1 MIQNRLFES
10 VLNTRVDNSL
20 DLRVLIFSNP
30 LVVDKIGKSFLYW
43 KDSGFIFTKNLIS
56 ELPSNYRFYWV
67 IPHTIDNRAWFME
80 ANENVELIYYPYS
93 TSIHQNRYEFYGNIL
108 KEAFP
113 YTKDIDVIINNQPEV
128 SESLRVWAQ
137 NQRRDNPFIL
147 SFYHWIDCEE
157 SRQFA
162 QQLGGYYLRQYEGA
176 LASHKI
182 YFHQEYAYE
191 LFRRQFRIDF
201 GCDIRDFNYGYFHP
215 EPTLFGKEPFELPDK
230 KIILFNHRL
239 NRTTNWKS
247 VIESIE
253 RLEREDFVLWL
264 TDDSQMQYKDYLNKP
279 YIINKSVASE
289 NYGYLIENSHFG
301 ICNHSGY
308 STWNMALL
316 DAYANGCFMTVP
328 DEPSYRYMF
337 GENFKYYQ
345 DTKSDITNLLNS
357 LLDKQKNELDNIRKE
372 TIESSPCFKK
382 NRGIKEDIESAI
394 STASKPA
401 KYEDVTNLIDISDG
415 IAKRD
420 IINNL
425 WSFHVNSNFQKIR
438 WKLLLDGYRDDTR
451 CSETIY
457 YKAGGVRQLTP

>member
-1 MIQNRLFES
+1 MRQDLLFEIEPMS
-10 VLNTRVDNSL
+10 RLENEL

-56 ELPSNYRFYWV
+56 ALPRNYRFYWI
-67 IPHTIDNRAWFME
+67 IPHTIADRTWFTE
-80 ANENVELIYYPYS
+80 ANENVEIIHYPYS

-137 NQRRDNPFIL
+137 NQRRDNPIIL

-157 SRQFA
+157 SREFA
-162 QQLGGYYLRQYEGA
+162 KQLGGYYLRQYEGA
-176 LASHKI
+176 LASSKI
-182 YFHQEYAYE
+182 YFHQEYAHE
-191 LFRRQFRIDF
+191 LFVQQFNIDF
-201 GCDIRDFNYGYFHP
+201 GADIREFNYGYFHP
-215 EPTLFGKEPFELPDK
+215 EPTMFGKKPIDLPNK

-239 NRTTNWKS
+239 NRTTNWKAVLKS
-247 VIESIE
+247 VEKLD
-253 RLEREDFVLWL
+253 RDDFVLWM
-264 TDDSQMQYKDYLNKP
+264 TDDSQMQYNKILERP
-279 YIINKSVASE
+279 YIINKSVPSE
-289 NYGYLIENSHFG
+289 SYGYLIENSRFG

-337 GENFKYYQ
+337 GDDFEYYQ
-345 DTKSDITNLLNS
+345 DTTSDITDLLNK
-357 LLDKQKNELDNIRKE
+357 LLDMPKEELEIIRVKTIE
-372 TIESSPCFKK
+372 KSPCFRNNDTIES
-382 NRGIKEDIESAI
+382 DINGFI
-394 STASKPA
+394 SMQSKPA
-401 KYEDVTNLIDISDG
+401 KYEKVKELIDKSNG
-415 IAKRD
+415 ITKRE
-420 IINNL
+420 IVNEL

-438 WKLLLDGYRDDTR
+438 WLLLLDGYRDDTR
-451 CSETIY
+451 SSETVY
-457 YKAGGVRQLTP
+457 YKG